1 MVADSEWVILQ
12 KLITGGTWLLQFWGS
27 LNKSVVTI
35 KGIPMNSETVVTCS
49 FYSKIVCNESELKLS
64 SLQNVTTFFCN
75 GLITNGSVSVLQE
88 QPKDTST
95 ILVCAYW
102 CDTDQMLL
110 QYWFSSDICG
120 KGTVL
125 IQKIFLAVIVFVMF
139 VLTGLYIY
147 HRKLQNDVSCKLT
160 MFTLYAY

>member
-1 MVADSEWVILQ
+1 MILQ
-12 KLITGGTWLLQFWGS
+12 KLITAGTWLLQFWGS

-35 KGIPMNSETVVTCS
+35 KGIPMNSETAVTCS

-64 SLQNVTTFFCN
+64 SLQNVTTFF
-75 GLITNGSVSVLQE
+75 LQWSDTGSVSVLQE
-88 QPKDTST
+88 QPKDICT
-95 ILVCAYW
+95 ILIGLIQW

-125 IQKIFLAVIVFVMF
+125 VQKIFLAVIVFVMF